1 MQESQ
6 HSTEDAGHGAADT
19 ANVAHDGDAA
29 IRTTALPQ
37 AEEHTAA
44 ANAATIAQAVTA
56 AGLATADI
64 AASLPERR
72 ATTLD
77 GEIVTH
83 PPVGVTASTRTVV
96 VPAGQPLPE
105 VAGDTVIVIAPRK
118 PRWRRTKRLFRNLGA
133 MFGLFIIGGLVLA
146 VFGDEGVQ
154 ATQDLIDQIW
164 WPMTGL
170 RLLAYVIVCTLVLPL
185 LERHIRYKAA
195 ANLAARR
202 EAIFTDGSF
211 DAAAVQQQEALE
223 QRLEQFSLPK
233 KWLFAFLVVFDLLA
247 LQLPYLLP

>member
-1 MQESQ
+1 MQEEHKQDRLSDEGTT
-6 HSTEDAGHGAADT
+6 STVINRARSTFKSTVNVDETGTLPEQRGATLEGEVVTEVPTRIESKPAQLAEPRTLVLPEDA
-19 ANVAHDGDAA
+19 VLQDAQGN
-29 IRTTALPQ
+29 T
-37 AEEHTAA
+37 
-44 ANAATIAQAVTA
+44 
-56 AGLATADI
+56 
-64 AASLPERR
+64 
-72 ATTLD
+72 
-77 GEIVTH
+77 
-83 PPVGVTASTRTVV
+83 
-96 VPAGQPLPE
+96 
-105 VAGDTVIVIAPRK
+105 IVIAPRK
-118 PRWRRTKRLFRNLGA
+118 PCWRRTKRLFRNLGA

-185 LERHIRYKAA
+185 LERHIRHKAA

-202 EAIFTDGSF
+202 EAIFTGSSF
-211 DAAAVQQQEALE
+211 DAAAVQQLEALE

-247 LQLPYLLP
+247 LQLPYLMP